1 MSAHVYSENFAS
13 KGFYASFLK
22 TSMDSFCQISHN
34 EDLFYFK
41 ESCQQKRIHGLFSPV
56 MFRRNSSLFIDLQ
69 PMFKI
74 AFPAHHFCWC
84 YSNFIKAP
92 FQCKESIIRCTTST
106 DPCLPSLSYSNNNIG
121 NIRLTSALLPTFT
134 VYRKIYI
141 FSRNFCFLQS
151 ALCIE
156 LIVNHEWT

>member
-74 AFPAHHFCWC
+74 AFPAHHFLLVLFQI
-84 YSNFIKAP
+84 YQSPFPMQRIHNPLHNFNW
-92 FQCKESIIRCTTST
+92 
-106 DPCLPSLSYSNNNIG
+106 SLSPFIILFKQQYWKHQTDKCFASNVHCV
-121 NIRLTSALLPTFT
+121 S
-134 VYRKIYI
+134 
-141 FSRNFCFLQS
+141 
-151 ALCIE
+151 
-156 LIVNHEWT
+156 